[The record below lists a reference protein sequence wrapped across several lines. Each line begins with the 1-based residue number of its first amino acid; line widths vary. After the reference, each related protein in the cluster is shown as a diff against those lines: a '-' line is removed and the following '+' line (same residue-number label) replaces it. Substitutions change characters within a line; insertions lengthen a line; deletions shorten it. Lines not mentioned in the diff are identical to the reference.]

1 MTHTFLSVF
10 AMSKGKQSLSCNDI
24 PALTTIK
31 EHRDQLDIKQR
42 RNSRPEELIRSKF
55 LRSKSPLLHSSKS
68 KSRNSSH
75 ALDDLDRQLVQIKQ
89 KLSIFRE
96 QDMEFRERLDSLS
109 YSIDEL
115 ASRSSIASNL
125 SEVSIDSDLVF
136 EQNDDANSE
145 NEELDYEDD
154 LSIENEIKNIS
165 STSFS
170 DEVLSRIPVI
180 SVTPDGEE
188 LNYED
193 DLSIENEIKN
203 ISTSFSDEV
212 LSRIPIISVVT
223 PDDIL
228 PSSEA
233 RTRCTGSTETTAKY
247 KVHTYLF
254 NQSDLTVPL
263 PTY

>member
-42 RNSRPEELIRSKF
+42 RNSRPEELFRPKF
-55 LRSKSPLLHSSKS
+55 LRPKSPLLHSSKS

-125 SEVSIDSDLVF
+125 SEASIDSDLVF
-136 EQNDDANSE
+136 EQNDDANST
-145 NEELDYEDD
+145 NEELD
-154 LSIENEIKNIS
+154 
-165 STSFS
+165 
-170 DEVLSRIPVI
+170 
-180 SVTPDGEE
+180 
-188 LNYED
+188 YED

-212 LSRIPIISVVT
+212 LSRIPVISVSPDDEELNYEDDLSIENQIKNISTSFSDEVLSRIPIISVT

-233 RTRCTGSTETTAKY
+233 RTRYTGSTVTTAKY
-247 KVHTYLF
+247 NVHAYLF

>member
-24 PALTTIK
+24 PAALTTIK
-31 EHRDQLDIKQR
+31 ERRDQLDIKQR
-42 RNSRPEELIRSKF
+42 RNSRPEELFKPKF

-68 KSRNSSH
+68 KSRSSSS
-75 ALDDLDRQLVQIKQ
+75 AVDDLDRQLVQIKQ

-109 YSIDEL
+109 YSIDGL

-125 SEVSIDSDLVF
+125 SEASIDSDLVF
-136 EQNDDANSE
+136 EQNDDVNST
-145 NEELDYEDD
+145 NEELDYDD

-170 DEVLSRIPVI
+170 DEVLSRIP
-180 SVTPDGEE
+180 
-188 LNYED
+188 
-193 DLSIENEIKN
+193 
-203 ISTSFSDEV
+203 
-212 LSRIPIISVVT
+212 IISVT

-233 RTRCTGSTETTAKY
+233 AASHGTRFTDNTIRTAKY
-247 KVHTYLF
+247 IHTYLF

>member
-24 PALTTIK
+24 PAALTTIK

-42 RNSRPEELIRSKF
+42 RNSRPEELIRPKF
-55 LRSKSPLLHSSKS
+55 LRPKSPLLHSSKS
-68 KSRNSSH
+68 KSRTSSH

-145 NEELDYEDD
+145 NEELDYEND

-212 LSRIPIISVVT
+212 LSRIPIISVT
-223 PDDIL
+223 SDDIL

-233 RTRCTGSTETTAKY
+233 RIRYTGSTVTTAKY
-247 KVHTYLF
+247 NVHAYLF
-254 NQSDLTVPL
+254 NQSDLSVPL